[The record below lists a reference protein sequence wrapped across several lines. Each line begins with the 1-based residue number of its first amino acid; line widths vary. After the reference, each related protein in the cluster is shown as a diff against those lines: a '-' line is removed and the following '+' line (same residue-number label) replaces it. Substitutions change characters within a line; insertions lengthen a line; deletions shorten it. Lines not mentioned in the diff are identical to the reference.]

1 MSLSNQYYIKDK
13 FFELESKVVKNDSWI
28 LVGHNSEFLKN
39 NDFISFE
46 YYGEKIFIQNY
57 KGEIKAFQNICLHR
71 FNEIH
76 NVEFGN
82 RVSSCLYH
90 CWTYNKEGKVAGMSC
105 KNSFDSDLINNLKLK
120 EFEVQKCGEFIFIN
134 LNANNQ
140 ISLETYLGQLYNK
153 LEEFSHHFGAKT
165 IDYKIEHKA
174 NWKLLVENVLECYHC
189 LSVHDNSFAKMGYG
203 FAKPNSFGFH
213 NAHSWCEF
221 PKKEGIKEN
230 KKIEEILSSRTLK
243 TQGYLH
249 FYIYPN
255 AFISSVEGKGFY
267 MGFLF
272 PSSFNQTNLRIRY
285 FSPKL
290 ENALSDSNQNIFDF
304 VMHSSHDSLNIVLN
318 EDKKIVESIQS
329 NLSFV
334 ENLKPIFGNEEFRIN
349 EFYDFFKKI
358 LSYNE

>member
-1 MSLSNQYYIKDK
+1 MSLSNKYYNNDK
-13 FFELESKVVKNDSWI
+13 TFELESKVIKNDSWI

-46 YYGEKIFIQNY
+46 YFGEKIFIQNY

-90 CWTYNKEGKVAGMSC
+90 CWTYNKEGKVTGMSC
-105 KNSFDSDLINNLKLK
+105 KSSFDSDLINNLKLK
-120 EFEVQKCGEFIFIN
+120 EFQVQKCGEFIFIN
-134 LNANNQ
+134 LNGSNE
-140 ISLETYLGQLYNK
+140 ISLQTYLGQLYNK
-153 LEEFSHHFGAKT
+153 LEAFSYHFGTKT
-165 IDYKIEHKA
+165 IDYKLEHKA

-203 FAKPNSFGFH
+203 FAKPNSFDFY

-230 KKIEEILSSRTLK
+230 KKIEEILSRRTLK

-272 PSSFNQTNLRIRY
+272 PSSFNQTTLRIRY
-285 FSPKL
+285 YCPIL
-290 ENALSDSNQNIFDF
+290 ENTLSDSNQNIFDF
-304 VMHSSHDSLNIVLN
+304 VMHSSHDSLSIVLN

-329 NLSFV
+329 NLASV

-349 EFYDFFKKI
+349 KFYDYFKEI
-358 LSYNE
+358 LNCNE

>member
-1 MSLSNQYYIKDK
+1 MSLSNQYYINDK
-13 FFELESKVVKNDSWI
+13 FYDFESEVVKKDSWI

-76 NVEFGN
+76 NVEFGC

-90 CWTYNKEGKVAGMSC
+90 CWTYNNEGKVAGMSC
-105 KNSFDSDLINNLKLK
+105 KSSFDIDFINNLKLK
-120 EFEVQKCGEFIFIN
+120 EYEVQKCGQFIFIN

-140 ISLETYLGQLYNK
+140 TSIESYLGQLYNK
-153 LEEFSHHFGAKT
+153 LEAFSYHFGTKT
-165 IDYKIEHKA
+165 IDYKLEHKA

-189 LSVHDNSFAKMGYG
+189 LCVHD
-203 FAKPNSFGFH
+203 
-213 NAHSWCEF
+213 
-221 PKKEGIKEN
+221 
-230 KKIEEILSSRTLK
+230 LSSRTLK

-267 MGFLF
+267 MGFLL
-272 PSSFNQTNLRIRY
+272 PTSFNQTSLRIRY

-290 ENALSDSNQNIFDF
+290 ESTLSDSNQNIFDF
-304 VMHSSHDSLNIVLN
+304 VMHSSHDSLSIVLN

-329 NLSFV
+329 NLAFV
-334 ENLKPIFGNEEFRIN
+334 QNLKPIFGIEEFRIN
-349 EFYDFFKKI
+349 EFYDYFKKI
-358 LSYNE
+358 LNYND

>member
-1 MSLSNQYYIKDK
+1 MSLSNKYYTKDK
-13 FFELESKVVKNDSWI
+13 YFELESKIVRNDSWI
-28 LVGHNSEFLKN
+28 LVGHNSEFLN
-39 NDFISFE
+39 SNDYISFE
-46 YYGEKIFIQNY
+46 YYGEKLFIQNY
-57 KGEIKAFQNICLHR
+57 KGELKAFQNICLHR
-71 FNEIH
+71 FNDIH
-76 NVEFGN
+76 NDEFGN

-105 KNSFDSDLINNLKLK
+105 KNSFDSDQINNLKLK

-134 LNANNQ
+134 LNSNNQ
-140 ISLETYLGQLYNK
+140 TSLKSYLGQIYNK
-153 LEEFSHHFGAKT
+153 LEDFSYNFGAKT
-165 IDYKIEHKA
+165 IDYKLEHKA

-203 FAKPNSFGFH
+203 FVKPDSFGFH

-272 PSSFNQTNLRIRY
+272 PTSFNKTTLRIRY

-290 ENALSDSNQNIFDF
+290 EKNLSETNQNIFDF
-304 VMHSSHDSLNIVLN
+304 VMDSSHDSLSIVLN

-329 NLSFV
+329 NLALV
-334 ENLKPIFGNEEFRIN
+334 EDLKPIFGNEEFRIN
-349 EFYDFFKKI
+349 EFYDYFKKI
-358 LSYNE
+358 INYNE